1 MMKAPCML
9 VVGEKEAEAGTV
21 AVRLRHGGDA
31 GTMSLDAFLAAA
43 GRAVAARVQELTT
56 EVKDR

>member
-1 MMKAPCML
+1 
-9 VVGEKEAEAGTV
+9 
-21 AVRLRHGGDA
+21 
-31 GTMSLDAFLAAA
+31 MSLDAFLAAA